1 MIKDNLKKKWYAI
14 YVKPRAEKKVAEG
27 LDEIG
32 IEHFLP
38 LRRTLRTWSDRK
50 KWVDLPLIP
59 GYCFV
64 YITEK
69 ESLNVLKVN
78 HVLTYVRY
86 LGKPAVI
93 PDNQIEFLKRMLE
106 VTDVRYEITDQMPE
120 AGQAVE
126 IIAGPFIGLQAEFM
140 KVKRKSM
147 VFIRIEQISN
157 VIIVEIPVANLRI
170 LPAGEKP

>member
-1 MIKDNLKKKWYAI
+1 MIKDNRTKKWYAI
-14 YVKPRAEKKVAEG
+14 YVRPRAEKKVAEG
-27 LDEIG
+27 LKEID

-50 KWVDLPLIP
+50 KWVDMPLMP

-64 YITEK
+64 NITEK
-69 ESLNVLKVN
+69 ESLSVLKVT
-78 HVLTYVRY
+78 HVLTFVRY

-93 PDNQIEFLKRMLE
+93 PDNQIDFLKRMLE
-106 VTDVRYEITDQMPE
+106 VTDVRYEITDKMPDP
-120 AGQAVE
+120 GQVVE
-126 IIAGPFIGLQAEFM
+126 IIAGPFIGLQAEFL

-157 VIIVEIPVANLRI
+157 VVVVEIPVANLRV
-170 LPAGEKP
+170 LPSAGK